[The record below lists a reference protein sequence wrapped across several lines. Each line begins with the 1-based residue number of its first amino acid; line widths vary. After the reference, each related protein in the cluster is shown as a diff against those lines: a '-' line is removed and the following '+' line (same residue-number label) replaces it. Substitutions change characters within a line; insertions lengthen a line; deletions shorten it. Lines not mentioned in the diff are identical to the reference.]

1 MKNPSA
7 VMIVGAIVLAWI
19 SSGLSQSF
27 VNLDFEDS
35 IVTSSQPAWW
45 FAGDTGMANVPSW
58 TEFNG
63 WGDANYSDGASVIYN
78 NQTLDSPNV
87 SLWDAS
93 YPNPAIEGNFSLF
106 LYGGDVS
113 SYTNGASMGQTGQI
127 PLTAKSITY
136 WGNRLQVTFNGQMLL
151 LYAISNAANYTI
163 YGADISAYSGQT
175 GELLFTAPF
184 RNSGMLDNI
193 QFSSTPLPELN
204 GLIYITNAASIT
216 ITGYNGPNTAVVI
229 PGTINGYTVTS
240 IGDHAFDGSYGIAS
254 PTSIT
259 IPDSVTNIG
268 NSVFYGDTSLTNVT
282 IGQGVINI
290 GMNDFINCISLNA
303 ITVNS
308 LNPAYT
314 SIAGVLFSKDTN
326 NIIQYPSG
334 ITNGS
339 YILPVNV
346 VNIGASAFYQCG
358 SLTNIAIPS
367 GVTNIGDVA
376 FYFCTNLSG
385 FVMPNKVTGIGSAA
399 FESCGLTSVII
410 PNTVTSIESQTFAMC
425 ESLTNVTMFNGLAS
439 IGDSA
444 FSSCVKLTSMWIPDS
459 VTNIGN
465 SVFASCVGLT
475 NVALGTNIISI
486 GNGAFSGS
494 GLTSITIPSTVT
506 NIGSGAFGGCANLT
520 AITVDTNN
528 PDYSS
533 VDGALFDKAQTTLI
547 QYPIGKVGNFVIPN
561 TITSIGLQFEGMYNG
576 GMPNLTGIT
585 IPDSVTNISTYA
597 FYQCEGLTNVII
609 GNNVTSIGQST
620 FMECGSLTWVTM
632 GKSINYI
639 GLAAFDFCGNLQGII
654 FQGNPPYIWL
664 PLFDV
669 NPNLV
674 FYYSTGAAGWSP
686 QVLIS
691 DGKFGVQNNQF
702 GFTITGTSGLSFIV
716 QASTNLEQPVWMPV
730 STNTLAGT
738 TTYFSDPQWLNYPA
752 RFYHLRSSAYDGYAV
767 ALWNPQMQ
775 TSDGSFGVH
784 NNQFGLTIIGTAN
797 IPIVVEGCT
806 NLTNASWTALQ
817 SCTLTN
823 GSIYFSDA
831 QWTNYPSRFYR
842 ISSP

>member
-1 MKNPSA
+1 
-7 VMIVGAIVLAWI
+7 
-19 SSGLSQSF
+19 
-27 VNLDFEDS
+27 
-35 IVTSSQPAWW
+35 
-45 FAGDTGMANVPSW
+45 
-58 TEFNG
+58 
-63 WGDANYSDGASVIYN
+63 
-78 NQTLDSPNV
+78 
-87 SLWDAS
+87 
-93 YPNPAIEGNFSLF
+93 
-106 LYGGDVS
+106 
-113 SYTNGASMGQTGQI
+113 
-127 PLTAKSITY
+127 
-136 WGNRLQVTFNGQMLL
+136 MLL

-184 RNSGMLDNI
+184 RISGMLDNI

-216 ITGYNGPNTAVVI
+216 ITGYNGPSTAVVI
-229 PGTINGYTVTS
+229 PGTINGYIVTS
-240 IGDHAFDGSYGIAS
+240 IGDHAFDGTSGNPT

-290 GMNDFINCISLNA
+290 GMNDFVNCISLNA

-308 LNPAYT
+308 FNSSYT
-314 SIAGVLFSKDTN
+314 SIAGVLFSKNTN
-326 NIIQYPSG
+326 TIIQYPSG
-334 ITNGS
+334 ITNGN
-339 YILPVNV
+339 YTLPANI

-376 FYFCTNLSG
+376 FYFCTNLSR

-410 PNTVTSIESQTFAMC
+410 PNTITSIKSQTFAMC

-444 FSSCVKLTSMWIPDS
+444 FSSCVNLTSMWIPDS

-465 SVFASCVGLT
+465 SAFASCVGLA
-475 NVALGTNIISI
+475 NVALGTNIASI

-494 GLTSITIPSTVT
+494 GLTSITILSSVT

-561 TITSIGLQFEGMYNG
+561 TITSIGLQFEGMYN
-576 GMPNLTGIT
+576 LTGIT

-597 FYQCEGLTNVII
+597 FYQCEGLTNVTI
-609 GNNVTSIGQST
+609 GNGVTRIDDIT
-620 FMECGSLTWVTM
+620 FSECGSLAWITM
-632 GKSINYI
+632 GKSVSYI
-639 GLAAFDFCGNLQGII
+639 GLGVFNFDSRLQGVL
-654 FQGNPPYIWL
+654 FQGGPPQLGLL
-664 PLFDV
+664 PFYGNSIV
-669 NPNLV
+669 V
-674 FYYSTGAAGWSP
+674 FYYLPGVAGWSP
-686 QVLIS
+686 QVLTT
-691 DGKFGVQNNQF
+691 DGSFGVQNNQF
-702 GFTITGTSGLSFIV
+702 GFNITGTSGLSFVV
-716 QASTNLEQPVWMPV
+716 QASTSLQQPLWTPV
-730 STNTLAGT
+730 STNTLTGS
-738 TTYFSDPQWLNYPA
+738 TTYFNDPQWFNFSA
-752 RFYHLRSSAYDGYAV
+752 RFYHLQSLSYGGYPV
-767 ALWNPQMQ
+767 AQWNP
-775 TSDGSFGVH
+775 
-784 NNQFGLTIIGTAN
+784 
-797 IPIVVEGCT
+797 
-806 NLTNASWTALQ
+806 
-817 SCTLTN
+817 
-823 GSIYFSDA
+823 
-831 QWTNYPSRFYR
+831 
-842 ISSP
+842 